1 MEKYKIPKLVL
12 ETKGEC
18 PQQADMEALELNED
32 QSINEKIKKHSLVE
46 IKGRKKY
53 GRNLNEQ
60 IQDESVYNKGDASK
74 VNKQV
79 KEDDPK
85 AQLPNGIFP
94 AIISGSLEDQAGT
107 REKRDA
113 FNASDS
119 KFHAG
124 KENVDDPSPPIN
136 AQIEELTSQTDKEIK
151 DKIEINDDYDS
162 PPSDDAKSAT
172 LGSLIC
178 NTFEKCS
185 VTNKRK
191 REELEGDD
199 ELEIF
204 SCFKRKALQ
213 VAINKDIFQIGP
225 GNWSDSG
232 VGKPGGWS
240 FAGQNFPGSL

>member
-1 MEKYKIPKLVL
+1 MKECWYDEKLFKRASKYGPWLR
-12 ETKGEC
+12 
-18 PQQADMEALELNED
+18 A
-32 QSINEKIKKHSLVE
+32 E

-162 PPSDDAKSAT
+162 PPSDDAKVMDWGTEPSEMKMDAIPV
-172 LGSLIC
+172 LSI
-178 NTFEKCS
+178 
-185 VTNKRK
+185 
-191 REELEGDD
+191 ELEDAEEAALVEPISDGKEMVEEDPIEED
-199 ELEIF
+199 EPAGVHPD
-204 SCFKRKALQ
+204 AL
-213 VAINKDIFQIGP
+213 
-225 GNWSDSG
+225 
-232 VGKPGGWS
+232 
-240 FAGQNFPGSL
+240 